1 MLTVVLGLTSSLS
14 YALSDMVSQ
23 HVARRTGVVRVV
35 FWVLATGV
43 VLVVPLLFIVE
54 GASWHG
60 EGWGGVGYAALA
72 GVVYIGA
79 YFCLLAGF
87 KRGDLSLV
95 AALSSSQGA
104 FAAVFAVLGGERL
117 GLLMA
122 TGLVLAIAGGVLAAV
137 QGRAKSA
144 AGAGWALASGLLFAL
159 VMVAYDH
166 ADGLTWL
173 STAAI
178 SRAVSFALFV
188 PVVVIVLAW
197 ERRAPAPA
205 GSSAAIPAAASSAGL
220 PSPRLPQGL
229 LLPPRLLGLAVV
241 AGVFEIVGLVLVA
254 ASIMSGPLAVAGVMA
269 SQFATFATVLGV
281 VLLGERPRWWQ
292 LVGVALTIAG
302 VSILGVFSAPG

>member
-23 HVARRTGVVRVV
+23 HVSRGIGVVRVV

-43 VLVVPLLFIVE
+43 VLIVPALFIVE
-54 GASWHG
+54 GAGWHG
-60 EGWGGVGYAALA
+60 EGWRGVGFAALA
-72 GVVYIGA
+72 GVLYIGA
-79 YFCLLAGF
+79 YSCLLAGF

-104 FAAVFAVLGGERL
+104 FAAVFAVLGGERM

-122 TGLVLAIAGGVLAAV
+122 VGLVLAIAGGVLAAV

-166 ADGLTWL
+166 ADELTWL
-173 STAAI
+173 ATAAI

-188 PVVVIVLAW
+188 PIVAVVLVW
-197 ERRAPAPA
+197 ERRAAAPA
-205 GSSAAIPAAASSAGL
+205 RRP
-220 PSPRLPQGL
+220 PRGL
-229 LLPPRLLGLAVV
+229 LLPPRLLGFAVV
-241 AGVFEIVGLVLVA
+241 AGVFEIVGLVLIA
-254 ASIMSGPLAVAGVMA
+254 ASIVSGPLAVAGVMA

-302 VSILGVFSAPG
+302 VSILGVFSASG

>member
-23 HVARRTGVVRVV
+23 HVSRGIGVVRVV

-43 VLVVPLLFIVE
+43 VLVVPALFIVE
-54 GASWHG
+54 GAGWHG
-60 EGWGGVGYAALA
+60 EGWRGVGFAALA
-72 GVVYIGA
+72 GVLYIGA
-79 YFCLLAGF
+79 YSCLLAGF

-122 TGLVLAIAGGVLAAV
+122 VGLALAIAGGVLAAV

-166 ADGLTWL
+166 ADELTWL
-173 STAAI
+173 ATAAI

-188 PVVVIVLAW
+188 PIVAVVLVW
-197 ERRAPAPA
+197 ERRVSAPGGPADAAALAASDPAPA
-205 GSSAAIPAAASSAGL
+205 RRP
-220 PSPRLPQGL
+220 PRGL
-229 LLPPRLLGLAVV
+229 LLPPRLLGFAVV
-241 AGVFEIVGLVLVA
+241 AGVFEIVGLVLIA
-254 ASIMSGPLAVAGVMA
+254 ASIVSGPLAVAGVMA

-302 VSILGVFSAPG
+302 VSILGVFSASG

>member
-23 HVARRTGVVRVV
+23 HISRGIGVVRVV

-43 VLVVPLLFIVE
+43 VLIVPALFIVE
-54 GASWHG
+54 GAGWHG
-60 EGWGGVGYAALA
+60 EGWRGVGFAALA
-72 GVVYIGA
+72 GVLYIGA
-79 YFCLLAGF
+79 YSCLLAGF

-104 FAAVFAVLGGERL
+104 FAAVFAVLGGECM

-122 TGLVLAIAGGVLAAV
+122 VGLVLAIAGGVLAAV

-166 ADGLTWL
+166 ADELTWL
-173 STAAI
+173 ATAAI

-188 PVVVIVLAW
+188 PIVAVVLVW
-197 ERRAPAPA
+197 ERRAAAPA
-205 GSSAAIPAAASSAGL
+205 RRP
-220 PSPRLPQGL
+220 PRGL
-229 LLPPRLLGLAVV
+229 LLPPRLLGFAVV
-241 AGVFEIVGLVLVA
+241 AGVFEIVGLVLIA
-254 ASIMSGPLAVAGVMA
+254 ASIVSGPLAVAGVMA

-302 VSILGVFSAPG
+302 VSILGVFSASG